1 MTDKK
6 KKNDIDKMSFEEAIK
21 ELTNIVGKIEEGQIP
36 LQDSLEQY
44 EKGMSLIKQCRKIL
58 QKAEERIEKINKE
71 EERDH
76 ISQKDSKLGAQKE
89 DSDSQEEDPDEL
101 FK

>member
-1 MTDKK
+1 MADKK
-6 KKNDIDKMSFEEAIK
+6 KKNDIDKLSFEEAIRG
-21 ELTNIVGKIEEGQIP
+21 LTNIIGKIEQGQIP

-44 EKGMSLIKQCRKIL
+44 EKGMALIKQCRTIL
-58 QKAEERIEKINKE
+58 QKAEERIEKITKD
-71 EERDH
+71 EERDP
-76 ISQKDSKLGAQKE
+76 ISQKDSKMGAQKE